1 MDTGEREFCFGEL
14 DLAVFFVGIA
24 GGHEERG
31 VDFEAPGAALD
42 GAGGGKFGEVAGGVV
57 LVEW

>member
-1 MDTGEREFCFGEL
+1 MDAGEREFCFGEL
-14 DLAVFFVGIA
+14 DLAVFLVGIA

-42 GAGGGKFGEVAGGVV
+42 GAGGGEFGEVTVGVG
-57 LVEW
+57 LVES